1 MPGFLASHQLIFV
14 ITLIF
19 IVFKGWF
26 TKMLDKSKDSCAL
39 LDLWGKSGLLANVST
54 WIQEDGCG
62 LPHLSSWWLFQKP
75 SVPRRCPT
83 RSIHFW
89 CGEDYTR
96 RKHSVD
102 YSSSFA
108 PTASLCC
115 SFWISQ
121 LGTMAVNNFS
131 SRSFF
136 YLKQKLHTLS
146 HSLKHIK
153 IGSC

>member
-102 YSSSFA
+102 YSSPLLPQHLFAALSGSHNWEQWQLTILAAEASF
-108 PTASLCC
+108 T
-115 SFWISQ
+115 
-121 LGTMAVNNFS
+121 
-131 SRSFF
+131 
-136 YLKQKLHTLS
+136 
-146 HSLKHIK
+146 
-153 IGSC
+153 